1 MPGLSSFIKGKTTQI
16 WRQKGGILGWTCGN
30 MAASAHDVSRF
41 YYDLLVRKTL
51 LTPQSVALMEQFN
64 LLSYGWAKGY
74 IA

>member
-1 MPGLSSFIKGKTTQI
+1 
-16 WRQKGGILGWTCGN
+16 
-30 MAASAHDVSRF
+30 MAASAHDASRF